1 MHQWEKGTVRY
12 NPDSNEVVTLE
23 DDFYSSNRRGSI
35 QKQES
40 LEESVQMDTP
50 PRSPVEMPMSD
61 EISEIKSSK
70 TVMNKCSDMTPKQKW
85 HIAFSKIVMQ
95 LNVSSFIYSIIFL
108 KFNESA
114 YLHKKTQ
121 IKKNLSMQ
129 SIRQISGKTLVT
141 MQQACPKG
149 TCAVIT
155 NSCPWSRVWFNL
167 SATLFQ

>member
-1 MHQWEKGTVRY
+1 MKVM
-12 NPDSNEVVTLE
+12 NLSA
-23 DDFYSSNRRGSI
+23 FMGSI

-95 LNVSSFIYSIIFL
+95 LNINNVDGS
-108 KFNESA
+108 
-114 YLHKKTQ
+114 
-121 IKKNLSMQ
+121 
-129 SIRQISGKTLVT
+129 
-141 MQQACPKG
+141 
-149 TCAVIT
+149 
-155 NSCPWSRVWFNL
+155 
-167 SATLFQ
+167 